1 MFNLSN
7 SAVILLEA
15 LLNKRGA
22 QEFGSWFQDA
32 VASALGTM
40 DSYRKHYINKG
51 AGQPDITIMDEKTGF
66 STGFEVK
73 STSEGFVVLDGNY
86 QAIRQIFQ
94 DRHFKLVGL
103 RTDVKPYPLWV
114 IEMPKDPPTRVTF
127 KRIMDSITPIDQALN
142 QELAFRLS
150 NVLVAAGTSWSEAN
164 DRNSACAALQRAVDM
179 MVE

>member
-1 MFNLSN
+1 MFNLTN

-15 LLNKRGA
+15 LLIKRGP

-40 DSYRKHYINKG
+40 DSYRKHYPNRG
-51 AGQPDITIMDEKTGF
+51 AGQPDINIKDEKTGF

-73 STSEGFVVLDGNY
+73 TTSDDFVVLDGNY

-127 KRIMDSITPIDQALN
+127 KRIMDSITPIDEALN
-142 QELAFRLS
+142 QELALRLS
-150 NVLVAAGTSWSEAN
+150 DVLVAAGTSWSEAN
-164 DRNSACAALQRAVDM
+164 DRNSACNALKRAADM
-179 MVE
+179 MV

>member
-1 MFNLSN
+1 MFHLSN

-15 LLNKRGA
+15 LLIKKGP

-40 DSYRKHYINKG
+40 DSYRKHYPNRG
-51 AGQPDITIMDEKTGF
+51 AGQPDISIMDEKTGF

-73 STSEGFVVLDGNY
+73 TTSDDFVVLEGNY
-86 QAIRQIFQ
+86 EAIRQIFQ

-114 IEMPKDPPTRVTF
+114 IEIPKDPPTRVTF
-127 KRIMDSITPIDQALN
+127 KCIMDSRTPIDEGLN
-142 QELAFRLS
+142 KELARRLS
-150 NVLVAAGTSWSEAN
+150 VVLVAAGTSWSEAK
-164 DRNSACAALQRAVDM
+164 DRNSACNALKRAADM
-179 MVE
+179 MV

>member
-1 MFNLSN
+1 MFNLTN

-15 LLNKRGA
+15 LLIKKGP

-40 DSYRKHYINKG
+40 DLYRKHYINKG
-51 AGQPDITIMDEKTGF
+51 AGQPDIIIKDEQTGF

-164 DRNSACAALQRAVDM
+164 DRNSACNALKRAADV
-179 MVE
+179 MV